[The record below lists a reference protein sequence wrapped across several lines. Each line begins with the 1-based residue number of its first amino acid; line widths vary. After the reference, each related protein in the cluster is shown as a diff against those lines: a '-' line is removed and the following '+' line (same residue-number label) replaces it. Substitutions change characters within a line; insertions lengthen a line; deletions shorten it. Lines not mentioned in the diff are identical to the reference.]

1 MDEEFRSC
9 SRVVTAKKKSKK
21 FKFKKLLIKGL
32 GTLISGM
39 IFGVGCVIVD
49 RVDNWS
55 QGEDTSEKVSVN
67 NHIST
72 RDLAQSDY
80 Q

>member
-1 MDEEFRSC
+1 MDGGSRSC
-9 SRVVTAKKKSKK
+9 SGAVVVKKKSKK
-21 FKFKKLLIKGL
+21 FKKLLLRGL

-55 QGEDTSEKVSVN
+55 QAEDSPEKVTVN
-67 NHIST
+67 SHIPT
-72 RDLAQSDY
+72 RGLARSDH